1 MKTLLLSYNDVDKL
15 CDLDEIYKAVEQSF
29 ASMSSGQVVQPPI
42 LNIVEPG
49 THKGGDFKCCL
60 DMGAGF
66 YSMKS
71 SFGGFNDNPA
81 LGLPTGMNMVYMYDA
96 KTAAPVC
103 IMYADHIRNL
113 RTAAGAAIANNYLSR
128 KDASSS
134 FAYGAGRIGKAAF
147 RATMRIRDIKDCYV
161 FGWMEGE
168 NDAFIK
174 EMQPDFPDVRFH
186 SCATVEEGARA
197 ADIIV
202 TVTLARK
209 GPQIMREYLK
219 PGTHVT
225 AIGADGPDKQ
235 ELDAK
240 CLLGTKVVNDGIEFA
255 SKNGETFHAI
265 QEGYLKK
272 EDIHAEIGEI
282 ILGKKPGRESDEE
295 ITVYDTVGMGVM
307 DLGMALAIY
316 KKAKEQ
322 GMGQYFEFI

>member
-1 MKTLLLSYNDVDKL
+1 MDTLLLSYNDVDKL

-29 ASMSSGQVVQPPI
+29 ASVSEGTAVQPPI

-49 THKGGDFKCCL
+49 THKGGDFKACL
-60 DMGAGF
+60 DMKAGY
-66 YSMKS
+66 YSMKA
-71 SFGGFNDNPA
+71 SFGGFPDNAA
-81 LGLPTGMNMVYMYDA
+81 LGLPVGMNMVYLYDA
-96 KTAAPVC
+96 KTAYPVC

-128 KDASSS
+128 KDAKAY

-147 RATMRIRDIKDCYV
+147 RATMRVRDLTDCYV

-168 NDAFIK
+168 NDAFIR
-174 EMQPDFPDVRFH
+174 EMQPDFPQVTFH
-186 SCATVEEGARA
+186 SCATPEEGARQ

-209 GPQIMREYLK
+209 GPVIMREFLK

-235 ELDAK
+235 ELDPK
-240 CLLGTKVVNDGIEFA
+240 CLWGTKVVNDGIEFA
-255 SKNGETFHAI
+255 SANGETYHAI

-282 ILGKKPGRESDEE
+282 ILGRKPGRENDEE
-295 ITVYDTVGMGVM
+295 ITIYDTVGMGVM
-307 DLGMALAIY
+307 DMGMGLAIY
-316 KKAKEQ
+316 KKARAQ
-322 GMGQYFEFI
+322 GMGQTFKFI

>member
-128 KDASSS
+128 KDASSY

-295 ITVYDTVGMGVM
+295 ITIYDTVGMGVM
-307 DLGMALAIY
+307 DLGMALAVY